1 MQISSPQIKIVISG
15 AAVTTPCREGI
26 HEIAYDIGKK
36 LAEKNCVVLTGAT
49 TGMPLWVAKGAYENG
64 GLVIGIS
71 PARSYLEHTKVYKL
85 PTDYHHVILYS
96 GEGYSGRNLLLIKM
110 GDGVLFICGRI
121 GTLNE
126 FTAAFEEEK
135 PMAVL
140 LNSGGTEIYFQDII
154 KKAKRG
160 PGKIVWEEDPEI
172 LVEKFIDLVNQEV
185 QTPNS
190 EL

>member
-1 MQISSPQIKIVISG
+1 MNQDFPQIKVVISG
-15 AAVTTPCREGI
+15 AAVTTPCKKEI
-26 HEIAYDIGKK
+26 HKIAYEIGKQ
-36 LAEKNCVVLTGAT
+36 LAAKNCIVLTGAT
-49 TGMPLWVAKGAYENG
+49 TGVPLWVAKGAFENN
-64 GLVIGIS
+64 GLVVGIS
-71 PARSYLEHTKVYKL
+71 PARSYKEHVNLYKL
-85 PTDYHHVILYS
+85 PVDYHNVILYS

-140 LNSGGTEIYFQDII
+140 VNSGGTEEYFKEIV

-160 PGKIVWEEDPEI
+160 PGKIIWSEDYNTLLDDFIRLISREI
-172 LVEKFIDLVNQEV
+172 KK
-185 QTPNS
+185 
-190 EL
+190 

>member
-1 MQISSPQIKIVISG
+1 MKIFFPQIKIVVSG
-15 AAVTTPCREGI
+15 AAVTTPCRHDI
-26 HEIAYDIGKK
+26 HKIAYDVGKN
-36 LAEKNCVVLTGAT
+36 LAQKNCVILTGAT
-49 TGMPLWVAKGAYENG
+49 TGVPLWVAKGAFENG
-64 GLVIGIS
+64 GFVIGIS
-71 PARSYLEHTKVYKL
+71 PARSYREHTKLYKL

-140 LNSGGTEIYFQDII
+140 LNSGGTETYFQDII
-154 KKAKRG
+154 EKAKRG
-160 PGKIVWEEDPEI
+160 PGKILWEENHEV
-172 LVEKFIDLVNQEV
+172 LVDKFINFLKE
-185 QTPNS
+185 
-190 EL
+190 EIEE